1 MSMEEKIFKRAI
13 IDFGRLAK
21 FGFIKSE
28 DKWTYAE
35 LFMDG
40 DFKAVVNITPQG
52 SVSGTVYE
60 VATEDEF
67 LPLRVENMEGFA
79 GEVRSEYQKILEKIK
94 AGCCRINYVVH
105 PQSNRLT
112 QAIFETY
119 GDEPV
124 FPWDNDDAGVFKN
137 PDNGKW
143 YALIMCIDRSKL
155 DKKLSGE
162 VEVVNIKL
170 DEAKIPELHK
180 QNGFYPAYHMN
191 KKNWITMVLDGS
203 VPDDVL
209 LALVDESHSFT
220 LGKHRRNRSGNN
232 AWLVPANPK
241 FFDIEAAFANKKEI
255 IWKQSSDLQV
265 GDTAYMYVGAPI
277 SAVLYKCMVTAVN
290 IPYDY
295 EDENLKISRVMKI
308 KLIKKYA
315 KDFMGFAKLGEYGV
329 RSVRGPRI
337 CPQNLVE
344 VLK

>member
-1 MSMEEKIFKRAI
+1 MSIEEKIFKRAM

-21 FGFIKSE
+21 FGFIES
-28 DKWTYAE
+28 DGKWTYAE

-40 DFKAVVNITPQG
+40 DFKAVVNITPKG
-52 SVSGTVYE
+52 NVSGTVLE
-60 VATEDEF
+60 TATEDEF

-79 GEVRSEYQKILEKIK
+79 GEVRAEYQNILEKIK
-94 AGCCRINYVVH
+94 ANCCRINYFVR

-112 QAIFETY
+112 QAILEIY
-119 GDEPV
+119 GDDPV

-143 YALIMCIDRSKL
+143 YALIMSIDRSKL

-170 DEAKIPELHK
+170 DEKKIPELHR

-191 KKNWITMVLDGS
+191 KKNWITIVLDES

-209 LALVDESHSFT
+209 LALVDESHAFT
-220 LGKHRRNRSGNN
+220 LGKRKRNRGGNN

-241 FFDIEAAFANKKEI
+241 FFDIEAAFTKKKEI

-277 SAVLYKCMVTAVN
+277 SAVLYKCMVTAVD

-315 KDFMGFAKLGEYGV
+315 KDFMGFARLGEYGV

-337 CPQNLVE
+337 CPPNLVD
-344 VLK
+344 VLG

>member
-1 MSMEEKIFKRAI
+1 MTIEEKIFKRTI
-13 IDFGRLAK
+13 IDFDRLAK
-21 FGFIKSE
+21 FGFTKSG
-28 DKWTYAE
+28 DSWTYSE
-35 LFMDG
+35 LFMNG
-40 DFKAVVNITPQG
+40 DFKAVVNVTPTG
-52 SVSGTVYE
+52 VVSGTVFE

-79 GEVRSEYQKILEKIK
+79 GEVRAEYQKILENIK
-94 AGCCRINYVVH
+94 ADCCRINYFAH
-105 PQSNRLT
+105 PQANRLT
-112 QAIFETY
+112 QAIYNAY
-119 GDEPV
+119 GDEPI

-137 PDNGKW
+137 PNNGKW
-143 YALIMCIDRSKL
+143 YALIMNIDRSKL
-155 DKKLSGE
+155 DKKLSGA

-191 KKNWITMVLDGS
+191 KKNWLTITLDDT
-203 VPDDVL
+203 VPDDIL
-209 LALVDESHSFT
+209 LALVDESHTFT
-220 LGKHRRNRSGNN
+220 LGKHKRKLNGNN

-241 FFDIEAAFANKKEI
+241 FFDIEAAFAKQKEI

-277 SAVLYKCMVTAVN
+277 SAVLYKCTVTAVD

-295 EDENLKISRVMKI
+295 EDKNLKITKVMKI

-315 KDFMGFAKLGEYGV
+315 KDFMGFAKLGKYGV
-329 RSVRGPRI
+329 RTVRGPRI
-337 CPQNLVE
+337 CPPNLVN

>member
-1 MSMEEKIFKRAI
+1 MSIEEKIFKRTI
-13 IDFGRLAK
+13 IDFGRLTK
-21 FGFIKSE
+21 FGFIKSG
-28 DKWTYAE
+28 DGWTYGE

-40 DFKAVVNITPQG
+40 DFKAVVNITPKG
-52 SVSGTVYE
+52 VVSGTVFE
-60 VATEDEF
+60 TATEDEF

-79 GEVRSEYQKILEKIK
+79 GEVRAEYQKILEKIRS
-94 AGCCRINYVVH
+94 ACCRVNYFVR
-105 PQSNRLT
+105 PQANRLT
-112 QAIFETY
+112 QAIYDKY
-119 GDEPV
+119 GDAPV

-137 PDNGKW
+137 PNNGKW
-143 YALIMCIDRSKL
+143 YALIMSIDRSKL
-155 DKKLSGE
+155 DKKLSDE
-162 VEVVNIKL
+162 VEIVNIKL
-170 DEAKIPELHK
+170 DEAKIPELHRQK
-180 QNGFYPAYHMN
+180 GFYPAYHMN
-191 KKNWITMVLDGS
+191 KKNWLTITLDES

-209 LALVDESHSFT
+209 LALVDESHAFT
-220 LGKHRRNRSGNN
+220 LGKHRRNRGGNN

-241 FFDIEAAFANKKEI
+241 FFDIEAAFAKQKEI

-277 SAVLYKCMVTAVN
+277 SAILYKCAVTVVN

-295 EDENLKISRVMKI
+295 EDENLKISKVMKI

-337 CPQNLVE
+337 CPPNLVD